1 MKLLY
6 IVPSINDAGGVA
18 RVLSAKTNYL
28 IEKWGFEI
36 HILTQ
41 NKGNSSLFYFFN
53 PKIVLHD
60 MILEGNKMNYLLN
73 YKNELQKHCKQINP
87 DVIIVADNGL
97 KAYLVPFFLDKK
109 TPLVF
114 ESHGSKF
121 IAEQKQS
128 EHVWSKLKMKFK
140 LFIKEFGAKKYTR
153 FVALSDESLK
163 EWRIT
168 NGVVITNPLCDFPKK
183 LSDQSS
189 KKVIA
194 VGRHAYEKGF
204 DNLLKIWKKVVED
217 YPDWVLE
224 IYGKSDE
231 KFELRK
237 LANNLNLTENIVF
250 HEPVQNI
257 NDKYSEA
264 SFYLMTSRFEGF
276 GMVLIEAMAAGL
288 PCVAYDCPCGP
299 RNIIDNEKN
308 GFLIQN
314 NNEKDYI
321 NAVKTLIEDK
331 ELRIRLGET
340 AKSVISEYNLDEI
353 MQSWNQ
359 FFREIKNN

>member
-97 KAYLVPFFLDKK
+97 KAYLVPFFLDKM

-128 EHVWSKLKMKFK
+128 EHVWSKLIMKFK

-217 YPDWVLE
+217 YPDWGLE

-231 KFELRK
+231 KFELRE
-237 LANNLNLTENIVF
+237 LAKNLNLTENIVF

-331 ELRIRLGET
+331 ELRIRMGET

>member
-1 MKLLY
+1 VKLLY

-18 RVLSAKTNYL
+18 RVLSTKTNYL
-28 IEKWGFEI
+28 IEKWGYEI

-60 MILEGNKMNYLLN
+60 MILDGNKMNYLLN

-140 LFIKEFGAKKYTR
+140 LFIKEFGAKKYTH

-168 NGVVITNPLCDFPKK
+168 NGVVITNPLYDFPKK

-231 KFELRK
+231 KFELK
-237 LANNLNLTENIVF
+237 EVAENLNLTENIVF

-257 NDKYSEA
+257 NEKYSEA

-299 RNIIDNEKN
+299 RSIIDSEKN

-314 NNEKDYI
+314 NNDKDYI

-331 ELRIRLGET
+331 ELRIRMGET

>member
-28 IEKWGFEI
+28 IEKWGYEI

-60 MILEGNKMNYLLN
+60 MILEGNKMKFLLN

-109 TPLVF
+109 APLVF

-140 LFIKEFGAKKYTR
+140 LFIKEFGAKKYTH

-168 NGVVITNPLCDFPKK
+168 NGIVITNPLCDFPKK

-231 KFELRK
+231 KFELRE
-237 LANNLNLTENIVF
+237 LAKNLNLTENIVF

-257 NDKYSEA
+257 NEKYSEA

-299 RNIIDNEKN
+299 RNIIDNGKN

-331 ELRIRLGET
+331 ELRIRMGET

>member
-97 KAYLVPFFLDKK
+97 KAYLVPFFLDKM

-128 EHVWSKLKMKFK
+128 EHVWSKLIMKFK

-231 KFELRK
+231 KFELRE
-237 LANNLNLTENIVF
+237 LAKNLNLTENIVF

>member
-97 KAYLVPFFLDKK
+97 KAYLVPFFLDKM

>member
-6 IVPSINDAGGVA
+6 IVPSINDEGGVA
-18 RVLSAKTNYL
+18 RVLSVKTNYL
-28 IEKWGFEI
+28 IEKWGYEI

-53 PKIVLHD
+53 PKIVLHN

-97 KAYLVPFFLDKK
+97 KAYLVSFFLDKK
-109 TPLVF
+109 IPLVF

-121 IAEQKQS
+121 IVEQKQS
-128 EHVWSKLKMKFK
+128 ENILSKLKMQFK
-140 LFIKEFGAKKYTR
+140 LFIKEFGAKKYTH

-163 EWRIT
+163 EWSMP
-168 NGVVITNPLCDFPKK
+168 NGVVITNPLCESPQK

-204 DNLLKIWKKVVED
+204 DNLLKIWKKVVEI
-217 YPDWVLE
+217 YPDWILE

-231 KFELRK
+231 KFELQE
-237 LANNLNLTENIVF
+237 LAENLNLTENIVF
-250 HEPVQNI
+250 YEPVQNI
-257 NDKYSEA
+257 NEKYSEA

-276 GMVLIEAMAAGL
+276 GLVLIEAMAAGL
-288 PCVAYDCPCGP
+288 PCVAYDCPSGP
-299 RNIIDNEKN
+299 RNIIDNGKN

-321 NAVKTLIEDK
+321 NAVKILIEDK

-340 AKSVISEYNLDEI
+340 AKSVVKKYDIDKI
-353 MQSWNQ
+353 MQRWNQ
-359 FFREIKNN
+359 FFMEIKNS

>member
-97 KAYLVPFFLDKK
+97 KAYLVPFFLDKM

-331 ELRIRLGET
+331 ELRIRMGET

>member
-6 IVPSINDAGGVA
+6 IVPSINDEGGVA

-28 IEKWGFEI
+28 IEKWGYEI

-97 KAYLVPFFLDKK
+97 KAYLAPPFLDKK

-121 IAEQKQS
+121 IVEQKQS
-128 EHVWSKLKMKFK
+128 EHVWSKLKMQFK
-140 LFIKEFGAKKYTR
+140 LFIKEFGAKKYTH

-163 EWRIT
+163 EWHIT
-168 NGVVITNPLCDFPKK
+168 NGVVITNPLCDSPQK
-183 LSDQSS
+183 LSNQSS

-204 DNLLKIWKKVVED
+204 DNLLKIWKKVVEI
-217 YPDWVLE
+217 YPDWILE

-231 KFELRK
+231 KFELQE
-237 LANNLNLTENIVF
+237 LAENLNLTENIVF

-257 NDKYSEA
+257 IEKYSEA

-299 RNIIDNEKN
+299 RNIINNGKN

-314 NNEKDYI
+314 NNEKYYI

-331 ELRIRLGET
+331 ELRISMGET
-340 AKSVISEYNLDEI
+340 AKSVVKKYDIDEI
-353 MQSWNQ
+353 MQRWNQ
-359 FFREIKNN
+359 FFMEIKK

>member
-97 KAYLVPFFLDKK
+97 KAYLVPFFLDKM

-231 KFELRK
+231 KFELRE
-237 LANNLNLTENIVF
+237 LAKNLNLTENIVF

-331 ELRIRLGET
+331 ELRIRMGET

>member
-231 KFELRK
+231 KFELRE
-237 LANNLNLTENIVF
+237 LAKNLNLTENIVF

>member
-1 MKLLY
+1 VKLLY

-18 RVLSAKTNYL
+18 RVLSTKTNYL
-28 IEKWGFEI
+28 IEKWGYEI

-60 MILEGNKMNYLLN
+60 MILDGNKMNYLLN

-140 LFIKEFGAKKYTR
+140 LFIKEFGAKKYTH

-168 NGVVITNPLCDFPKK
+168 NGVVITNPLYDFPKK
-183 LSDQSS
+183 LSNQSS

-231 KFELRK
+231 KFELRE
-237 LANNLNLTENIVF
+237 LAKNLNLTENIVF

-257 NDKYSEA
+257 NEKYSEA

-299 RNIIDNEKN
+299 RSIIDNEKN

-331 ELRIRLGET
+331 ELRIRMGET

>member
-18 RVLSAKTNYL
+18 RVLSTKTNYL
-28 IEKWGFEI
+28 IEKWGYEI

-60 MILEGNKMNYLLN
+60 MILDGNKMNYLLN

-140 LFIKEFGAKKYTR
+140 LFIKEFGAKKYTH

-168 NGVVITNPLCDFPKK
+168 NGVVITNPLYDFPKK

-231 KFELRK
+231 KFELK
-237 LANNLNLTENIVF
+237 ELAENLNLTENIVF

-257 NDKYSEA
+257 NEKYSEA

-299 RNIIDNEKN
+299 RNIIDSEKN

-314 NNEKDYI
+314 NNDKDYI

-331 ELRIRLGET
+331 ELRIRMGET